1 MRRLI
6 VLLLL
11 LAAACSS
18 GPSPSPSSIPSST
31 AGIRPSYTGLHLEA
45 LGSYQA
51 TFDLIF
57 EGTVMWGHHLET
69 RTDGRALEYGLHLDG
84 LDASRNPGDVRLVAQ
99 DGINR
104 MRGPGTDDEC
114 VQFPSELDLGP
125 IFLTPDSLFAPDQLS
140 EPLVA
145 VKPETIAGTETIHYT
160 LRQASLGKWRDLVID
175 LWRNESTGAT
185 MRYDLRVT
193 GADPLFEAGEGV
205 LTGRFLVSEVGT
217 QTIEPIAGCE
227 IDLPLPHD
235 ATHLVRVPGLISFE
249 SAAAAAETA
258 AFYQAELAKTG
269 WEPVAEPQ
277 ASGDAVVLSYRQGAQ
292 RLDINIEA
300 KTGGVHVEL
309 LLTSE

>member
-11 LAAACSS
+11 LAVACSS
-18 GPSPSPSSIPSST
+18 APSPGPSSSPSPT
-31 AGIRPSYTGLHLEA
+31 AEIRPSYTGLHPEA

-57 EGTVMWGHHLET
+57 EGAIMWRYHLET
-69 RTDGRALEYGLHLDG
+69 RTDGRAVEYGLHLDG

-99 DGINR
+99 DAINR

-145 VKPETIAGTETIHYT
+145 VQPETIAGTETIHYT
-160 LRQASLGKWRDLVID
+160 LRQASLGKWRDLIIG

-185 MRYDLRVT
+185 LRYDLRAT

-205 LTGRFLVSEVGT
+205 LTGRFLVNEVGT
-217 QTIEPIAGCE
+217 QTIEPISGCE
-227 IDLPLPHD
+227 INLPLPNG
-235 ATHLVRVPGLISFE
+235 ATHLVRLPGLISFD
-249 SAAAAAETA
+249 SATAAAETA

-300 KTGGVHVEL
+300 KAGGVHVEL
-309 LLTSE
+309 LLTGE